1 MSDSKGIGTF
11 GSVSLLVSSMTGPGL
26 ATIPPLFQQS
36 GWLAPTI
43 IFIVVGVLSAFST
56 FFMCEVLS
64 SIKGNEKFQAKV
76 EFTTVAQLILGKKYH
91 FFFQIMLFIALQAV
105 NVASIII
112 AGQTFDGMIITLFKG
127 TCGLGIAP
135 GGWFCITEAVEL
147 GNSPFSSDDYY
158 IFTFGFLLA
167 AVMVIPLGFFTLVD
181 NIIVQ
186 MTSFVVLL
194 GVLLQWIVAFC
205 QEGLDPSLL
214 PAVGP
219 NSKMVLGMAVFNF
232 SYITTI
238 PTWVNSLR
246 PHVSIHKTLGI
257 SVFISAVIYI
267 MIGIF
272 GGMAYQM
279 EASADITAI
288 LSRQGSIASK
298 VTAYI
303 FPVCA
308 LVTSIPVFCIVIRQ
322 NLIRGGLCG
331 NPMAIF
337 VSNLLPWLV
346 CIPLQT
352 KDWIGVI
359 QNWSSLF
366 FQSTVNYI
374 LPFILYFASRK
385 YLASVVTPPEEKAG
399 PPEPTDVVMYH
410 PEENRSV
417 SIRRSEIAY
426 RTSRISRMEQSV
438 LSKSPR
444 FSGTPRSPLSPRSPR
459 HHHGDFSP
467 APPIVFSDEQPPPS
481 SLLQVPSAI
490 SPQNSPRMAGDN
502 KQHGSP
508 IMGITDSPNLNVP
521 GSPITSP
528 KMNTANVSPNN
539 KALKTLATSPAQGLG
554 ITPSPTNNKED
565 EHKTSSWILSG
576 LSLRNNS
583 NINHNNN
590 NLSSVI
596 EEESKVQED
605 DQMDDLLEGPGFHA
619 FKPRRWLNPF
629 YIAVV
634 CSVCMGGSIIF
645 MIIYDLTLLGM
656 GTDVFD

>member
-11 GSVSLLVSSMTGPGL
+11 GSISLLVSSMTGPGL

-135 GGWFCITEAVEL
+135 GGWFCISEEVEL

-186 MTSFVVLL
+186 MTSFIVLL

-214 PAVGP
+214 PPVGP
-219 NSKMVLGMAVFNF
+219 NSKMVLGMAIFNF

-238 PTWVNSLR
+238 PTWVNSIR

-257 SVFISAVIYI
+257 SVFISALIYV

-279 EASADITAI
+279 DASADITAI

-303 FPVCA
+303 FPICA

-322 NLIRGGLCG
+322 NLIRGGICG
-331 NPMAIF
+331 NGMAIF
-337 VSNLLPWLV
+337 VSISFLGSFASHYRQRIGLV
-346 CIPLQT
+346 SFKT
-352 KDWIGVI
+352 GVAYSFNRLSI
-359 QNWSSLF
+359 TFFRSSF
-366 FQSTVNYI
+366 I
-374 LPFILYFASRK
+374 LPL
-385 YLASVVTPPEEKAG
+385 G
-399 PPEPTDVVMYH
+399 
-410 PEENRSV
+410 
-417 SIRRSEIAY
+417 
-426 RTSRISRMEQSV
+426 
-438 LSKSPR
+438 
-444 FSGTPRSPLSPRSPR
+444 
-459 HHHGDFSP
+459 
-467 APPIVFSDEQPPPS
+467 
-481 SLLQVPSAI
+481 
-490 SPQNSPRMAGDN
+490 
-502 KQHGSP
+502 
-508 IMGITDSPNLNVP
+508 
-521 GSPITSP
+521 
-528 KMNTANVSPNN
+528 NT
-539 KALKTLATSPAQGLG
+539 
-554 ITPSPTNNKED
+554 
-565 EHKTSSWILSG
+565 
-576 LSLRNNS
+576 LRQ
-583 NINHNNN
+583 
-590 NLSSVI
+590 L
-596 EEESKVQED
+596 
-605 DQMDDLLEGPGFHA
+605 
-619 FKPRRWLNPF
+619 
-629 YIAVV
+629 
-634 CSVCMGGSIIF
+634 
-645 MIIYDLTLLGM
+645 
-656 GTDVFD
+656 